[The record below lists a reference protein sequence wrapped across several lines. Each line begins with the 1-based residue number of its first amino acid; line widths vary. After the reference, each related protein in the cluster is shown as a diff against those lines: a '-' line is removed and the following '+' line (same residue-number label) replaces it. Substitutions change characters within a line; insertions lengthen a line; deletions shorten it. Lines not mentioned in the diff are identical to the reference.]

1 MVYSS
6 YGIRSVA
13 YPWGI
18 WLGLATTRVPLS
30 LWNVIWCVRQSSRR
44 KRGVGPGVSHVNMP
58 PEGHVVRYRW
68 VVWAV
73 GRLSVCAVHV
83 RMSGDARTGLA
94 HELRVNEGLWVWV
107 LVALEGPVVLL
118 EQPVFCQVE
127 EAQEVG
133 MDEAS
138 SPPFRGC
145 RVLKVVESY
154 L

>member
-1 MVYSS
+1 M
-6 YGIRSVA
+6 
-13 YPWGI
+13 
-18 WLGLATTRVPLS
+18 
-30 LWNVIWCVRQSSRR
+30 
-44 KRGVGPGVSHVNMP
+44 
-58 PEGHVVRYRW
+58 
-68 VVWAV
+68 V

-145 RVLKVVESY
+145 RVLEVVVPY
-154 L
+154 LRAVYAKRPVARQRQAVIGALS

>member
-1 MVYSS
+1 MFWHIVSL
-6 YGIRSVA
+6 GISL
-13 YPWGI
+13 GI
-18 WLGLATTRVPLS
+18 SLGRTPREGRRCGYQ
-30 LWNVIWCVRQSSRR
+30 ISRR

-118 EQPVFCQVE
+118 V
-127 EAQEVG
+127 
-133 MDEAS
+133 S
-138 SPPFRGC
+138 SIFAKLRRSRRSVLIVPIARL
-145 RVLKVVESY
+145 RVDAGSWR
-154 L
+154 